1 MLSNL
6 LIGIQWICLLFFIG
20 INLGYFFLTVIALFA
35 LPRYAE
41 RQVLLRDLP
50 HLHTDFG
57 LPISLVVAALNEEA
71 VIVPSIRSLLQLDYS
86 EYEVV
91 IVNDGSKDNTLEVL
105 KKEFSLMPQPV
116 AIRHRLTH
124 RPVRG
129 VYQSTVYPQLR
140 VIDKEN
146 GGCKA
151 DALNAGIDASRY
163 SLICPLDADTVLNRD
178 ALLLLAQPFVET
190 PHTIAAGGSV
200 RIANGCDVSEG
211 VLQSIGLPRNPLA
224 LFQVIEY
231 LRAFL
236 FARVGWSAINA
247 LPIVSGALGLFD
259 KESMVAVGGY
269 NLETHGEDAELIFHM
284 HLDFSSLEK
293 PYRIT
298 YIPDAVCWTEAPETI
313 KVLRKQRVRWQ
324 RSFMESVWINRRLL
338 FHPKNRVMG
347 FVAMPFQ
354 FVFEG
359 LGPMIEVF
367 GYAAT
372 VICYVLGLL
381 STEAFVSFLLL
392 AVGLGLLLSITS
404 LLLEEMVFH
413 TYRSTR
419 NLFVLIAAA
428 VFENL
433 GYRQLASVWRL
444 EGLLQWMFN
453 IKTKRDVVT
462 RKASLPVE
470 PQIEGATSNA
480 LPSVPAKA
488 EISSQST
495 KDRTTSL

>member
-1 MLSNL
+1 MLSYV
-6 LIGIQWICLLFFIG
+6 LIITQWICLLFFIG
-20 INLGYFFLTVIALFA
+20 INLGYFFLLIIALFA
-35 LPRYAE
+35 LPRYSE

-86 EYEVV
+86 EYEIV

-105 KKEFSLMPQPV
+105 KKEFSLIPQPV
-116 AIRHRLTH
+116 AIRHRLDH

-163 SLICPLDADTVLNRD
+163 SLVCPLDADTVLNRD
-178 ALLLLAQPFVET
+178 ALLLLAQPFVEA
-190 PHTIAAGGSV
+190 PRTIAAGGSV

-211 VLQSIGLPRNPLA
+211 VIQRVGLPRHPLA

-236 FARVGWSAINA
+236 FARVGWSAIDA
-247 LPIVSGALGLFD
+247 LPIVSGALGLFH
-259 KESMVAVGGY
+259 KESVVAVGGY
-269 NLETHGEDAELIFHM
+269 NLETHGEDAELVFHL
-284 HLDFSSLEK
+284 HLHFSSLEK
-293 PYRIT
+293 PYRII

-324 RSFMESVWINRRLL
+324 RSFMESVWMNRRLL

-347 FVAMPFQ
+347 FVSMPFQ
-354 FVFEG
+354 FMFEG
-359 LGPMIEVF
+359 LGPMVEVF
-367 GYAAT
+367 GYVAT
-372 VICYVLGLL
+372 VVCFALGLL

-419 NLFVLIAAA
+419 NLFILIAAA

-433 GYRQLASVWRL
+433 GYRQLTSVWRL
-444 EGLLQWMFN
+444 EGLLQWLFS
-453 IKTKRDVVT
+453 IETKRDVVT
-462 RKASLPVE
+462 RKASVQTEKEIDAAMTETLPPAPINAGV
-470 PQIEGATSNA
+470 TSK
-480 LPSVPAKA
+480 PSK
-488 EISSQST
+488 EKISS
-495 KDRTTSL
+495 